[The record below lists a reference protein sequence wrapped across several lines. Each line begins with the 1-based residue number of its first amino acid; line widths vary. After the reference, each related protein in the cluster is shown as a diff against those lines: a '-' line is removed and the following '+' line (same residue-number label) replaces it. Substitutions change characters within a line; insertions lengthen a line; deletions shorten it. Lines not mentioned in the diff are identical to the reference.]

1 MSAVMPIV
9 RKLPPNATGSGWVCL
24 SVPSLARMAALEIL
38 SESEALNISK
48 VTQDALRMI
57 SIDQSKTNTKALKM
71 WVDTDSLDW
80 LVKNRD
86 TEQHR
91 QTALE
96 YCIQRQAHYPLLKHL
111 FKISRI
117 EALELRE
124 RLQAPL
130 PPTKPKQIATDDL
143 MAIFDYWRE
152 LGKNYELAIDHWVLL
167 ALKFPEYPL
176 ASLYTAIWVEPSLPK
191 NHQALGSAIQG
202 GVQL

>member
-9 RKLPPNATGSGWVCL
+9 RKLPPNATSSGWVCL

-38 SESEALNISK
+38 SESESLNIPK

-57 SIDQSKTNTKALKM
+57 SVDKSKTLTKLKM

-96 YCIQRQAHYPLLKHL
+96 FCIQRQAHYPLLKHL
-111 FKISRI
+111 FKITRL

-124 RLQAPL
+124 QLQAPL
-130 PPTKPKQIATDDL
+130 PPTKPKHIATDDL
-143 MAIFDYWRE
+143 MSIFDYWRE
-152 LGKNYELAIDHWVLL
+152 LGKDYELAIDRWVLL
-167 ALKFPEYPL
+167 ALKFPDYPL
-176 ASLYTAIWVEPSLPK
+176 ASLYAAIWVEPSLPR
-191 NHQALGSAIQG
+191 NHQALGSALQG

>member
-9 RKLPPNATGSGWVCL
+9 RKLPPNATSSGWVCL

-38 SESEALNISK
+38 SESESLNIPK

-57 SIDQSKTNTKALKM
+57 SVDKSKTHTKLKM

-96 YCIQRQAHYPLLKHL
+96 FCIQRQAHYPLLKHL
-111 FKISRI
+111 FKITRL

-124 RLQAPL
+124 QLQAPL
-130 PPTKPKQIATDDL
+130 PPTKPKHIATDDL
-143 MAIFDYWRE
+143 MPLFDYWRE
-152 LGKNYELAIDHWVLL
+152 LGKDYELAIDRWVLL
-167 ALKFPEYPL
+167 ALKFPDYPL
-176 ASLYTAIWVEPSLPK
+176 ASLYTAIWVEPSLAR
-191 NHQALGSAIQG
+191 NHQALGSALQG
-202 GVQL
+202 GVPL

>member
-9 RKLPPNATGSGWVCL
+9 RKLPPNATSSGWVCL
-24 SVPSLARMAALEIL
+24 SVPSLARIAALEIL
-38 SESEALNISK
+38 SESDSLNIPK

-57 SIDQSKTNTKALKM
+57 SVDKSKTNTKLKM

-96 YCIQRQAHYPLLKHL
+96 FCIQRQAHFPLLKQL
-111 FKISRI
+111 FKISRL
-117 EALELRE
+117 EVLELRE
-124 RLQAPL
+124 QLQVPL
-130 PPTKPKQIATDDL
+130 PPTKPKHIATDDL
-143 MAIFDYWRE
+143 TAIFDYWRE
-152 LGKNYELAIDHWVLL
+152 LGKDYELAIDRWVLL
-167 ALKFPEYPL
+167 ALKFPDYPL

-191 NHQALGSAIQG
+191 NHQALGSALQG

>member
-1 MSAVMPIV
+1 MSALMPIV
-9 RKLPPNATGSGWVCL
+9 RKLPPNATSSGWVCL

-38 SESEALNISK
+38 SESEALNITK

-57 SIDQSKTNTKALKM
+57 SIDKSKTNTKLKM
-71 WVDTDSLDW
+71 WVETDSLDW

-96 YCIQRQAHYPLLKHL
+96 FCIQRQAHYPLLKHL
-111 FKISRI
+111 FKITRM

-124 RLQAPL
+124 QLQAPL
-130 PPTKPKQIATDDL
+130 PPTKPKHIATDNL

-152 LGKNYELAIDHWVLL
+152 LGKDYELAIDRWVLL
-167 ALKFPEYPL
+167 ALKFPDYPL
-176 ASLYTAIWVEPSLPK
+176 ASLYTAIWVEPSLPR
-191 NHQALGSAIQG
+191 NHQALGSALQE

>member
-9 RKLPPNATGSGWVCL
+9 RKLPPNATSSGWVCL

-38 SESEALNISK
+38 SESESLNIPK
-48 VTQDALRMI
+48 ETQDALRMI
-57 SIDQSKTNTKALKM
+57 SVDKSKTHTKLKM

-96 YCIQRQAHYPLLKHL
+96 FCIQRQAHYPLLKHL
-111 FKISRI
+111 FKITRF

-124 RLQAPL
+124 QLQAPL
-130 PPTKPKQIATDDL
+130 PPTKPKHIPTDDL
-143 MAIFDYWRE
+143 MSIFDYWRE
-152 LGKNYELAIDHWVLL
+152 LGKDYELAIDRWVLL

-176 ASLYTAIWVEPSLPK
+176 ASLYAAIWVVPSLPR
-191 NHQALGSAIQG
+191 NHQALDNAIQG

>member
-1 MSAVMPIV
+1 MSALMPIV
-9 RKLPPNATGSGWVCL
+9 RRLPPNVTSAGWVCL

-38 SESEALNISK
+38 SESDNLDIPK

-57 SIDQSKTNTKALKM
+57 SIDQSKSNTKALKM

-91 QTALE
+91 QIALE

-111 FKISRI
+111 FKITRL

-124 RLQAPL
+124 KLDAPL
-130 PPTKPKQIATDDL
+130 PPLKPKHIATSDL
-143 MAIFDYWRE
+143 TAIFDYWRE
-152 LGKNYELAIDHWVLL
+152 LGKDYELAIDRWVLL
-167 ALKFPEYPL
+167 AVKFPDYPL
-176 ASLYTAIWVEPSLPK
+176 ASLYSAIWVEPSLPR
-191 NHQALGSAIQG
+191 NQQALGSAFQG
-202 GVQL
+202 GLQS